1 MFSTIS
7 ESQQG
12 KWHTN
17 PLPAIFWDVSCFF
30 KHRLQN
36 KSHPFGGEG
45 SHCGL
50 AGKAASEYRINV
62 PMMHE
67 DALDQEM
74 CHMCFV

>member
-1 MFSTIS
+1 MFSTIY

-17 PLPAIFWDVSCFF
+17 LLPGIFWDVSRFF

-36 KSHPFGGEG
+36 KSHPFGGEV

-50 AGKAASEYRINV
+50 AGKAASEYGINDS
-62 PMMHE
+62 MKHE
-67 DALDQEM
+67 DALDQETR
-74 CHMCFV
+74 HLCFV